1 MSNLVAYEVHGAI
14 ALIALNS
21 PPVNAMGV
29 EVRQGLVDAL
39 ALAQND
45 DSISA
50 IVLIGRGRCFC
61 GGADIREFGK
71 PRLQPYLRDI
81 IDQLE
86 ACPKPVIA
94 AIHKTAIGGGCE
106 LALGCHYRV
115 GDMSASFG
123 LPEIKLGLLPG
134 AGGTQRLPRLIGIE
148 AALDVILSG
157 DFVSAEKARKLG
169 FFDEIVSGDLASG
182 AIDFARN
189 LLAAGKGVRPV
200 GAMKIDATG
209 ATEIFANVRKKISR
223 RARGLIAPEHCI
235 AAVESAVTGTLKEGL
250 DLERTY
256 FDERVQSDQ
265 SKAQRHLFFAQRQ
278 AHKVPGV
285 PADIQPREIRS
296 TAVVGCGTMGRGIAM
311 ALANGGLPVIVLE
324 ADSAALDKGLGLVRD
339 TFAGSV
345 KRGSLSA
352 SDMEA
357 RLELISGTTDYADLS
372 DAITRGASNA
382 IIVSIANNP
391 FFIKLIKNP
400 NSSKSYLCQ
409 TSQDLHGPAL
419 CQYKL

>member
-157 DFVSAEKARKLG
+157 DFVAAEKARELG
-169 FFDEIVSGDLASG
+169 FLDQIISGDLAQG
-182 AIDFARN
+182 AIEFARQ
-189 LLAAGKGVRPV
+189 LLVAGKGVRPV
-200 GAMKIDATG
+200 GTMKVDATG
-209 ATEIFANVRKKISR
+209 ATK
-223 RARGLIAPEHCI
+223 
-235 AAVESAVTGTLKEGL
+235 
-250 DLERTY
+250 
-256 FDERVQSDQ
+256 
-265 SKAQRHLFFAQRQ
+265 
-278 AHKVPGV
+278 
-285 PADIQPREIRS
+285 
-296 TAVVGCGTMGRGIAM
+296 
-311 ALANGGLPVIVLE
+311 
-324 ADSAALDKGLGLVRD
+324 
-339 TFAGSV
+339 
-345 KRGSLSA
+345 
-352 SDMEA
+352 
-357 RLELISGTTDYADLS
+357 
-372 DAITRGASNA
+372 
-382 IIVSIANNP
+382 
-391 FFIKLIKNP
+391 
-400 NSSKSYLCQ
+400 YLCCD
-409 TSQDLHGPAL
+409 SGCSEIAVLWKEKAREG
-419 CQYKL
+419 